1 MSGGAGGL
9 LLLLPPNLQNDMEAD
24 AKEHI
29 LALEEELLNAELD
42 IPIYFAEETE
52 ELLELYNTLTSEGEV
67 GGLPNYNPTLEEKID
82 LLFRRSQDLHFQTY
96 HPSAQGSEAAT
107 SAMAALLQSVSNSG
121 YQLVVT
127 APTPQPVKDQVV
139 VNNSFFS
146 MYSKCSGSGEYGWF
160 TLWSGWRGLSTLH
173 PYCGSLRLCWRCSKV
188 TDDNHSCRTSV

>member
-1 MSGGAGGL
+1 MTGGAGGL

-67 GGLPNYNPTLEEKID
+67 GGLPNYNPEIEN
-82 LLFRRSQDLHFQTY
+82 RSQDLHFQTY
-96 HPSAQGSEAAT
+96 HPFAQGSEAAT

-139 VNNSFFS
+139 VNNSLFS

-160 TLWSGWRGLSTLH
+160 TLWSGWRGLSSLH
-173 PYCGSLRLCWRCSKV
+173 P
-188 TDDNHSCRTSV
+188 

>member
-1 MSGGAGGL
+1 MQEVFCSSCPPTFRMTWRRTPRSTSWRWRRSCSTPSSTSQSTL
-9 LLLLPPNLQNDMEAD
+9 LRRPRSSWNCTTLSLLRERWVGCL
-24 AKEHI
+24 
-29 LALEEELLNAELD
+29 
-42 IPIYFAEETE
+42 
-52 ELLELYNTLTSEGEV
+52 TLT
-67 GGLPNYNPTLEEKID
+67 LKEKID
-82 LLFRRSQDLHFQTY
+82 LLFRRSQDLHFQKY
-96 HPSAQGSEAAT
+96 QPCAQGSEAAT

-139 VNNSFFS
+139 VNNSLFS

-160 TLWSGWRGLSTLH
+160 TLWSGWRGLSSLH